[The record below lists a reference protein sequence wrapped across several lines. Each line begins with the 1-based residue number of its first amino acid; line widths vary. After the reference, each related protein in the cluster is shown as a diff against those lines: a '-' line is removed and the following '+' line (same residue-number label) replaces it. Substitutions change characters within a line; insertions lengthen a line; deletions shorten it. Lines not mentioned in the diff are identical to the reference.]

1 MQYEELLR
9 MMQGNQETAP
19 DYSGGEQLQQGLLG
33 AGPGTP
39 TAEQTLDSMRSK
51 NQANMQN
58 MLATGQQGI
67 QAGMQSAQNLQNQRQ
82 AEMNAAQQQ
91 AGQALQQQAQQ
102 QARNQQAVGQLVGT
116 VAKSYMGGEGKS
128 DSGSDEDKG
137 MKAGDIFGMLLKTYL
152 TGGMG

>member
-1 MQYEELLR
+1 

-19 DYSGGEQLQQGLLG
+19 DYSSGEQLQQGLLG

-39 TAEQTLDSMRSK
+39 TAEQTLNSMQAK

-82 AEMNAAQQQ
+82 AEMNVAQQQ
-91 AGQALQQQAQQ
+91 AGQALQQQAQKEQ
-102 QARNQQAVGQLVGT
+102 QQGQL
-116 VAKSYMGGEGKS
+116 
-128 DSGSDEDKG
+128 
-137 MKAGDIFGMLLKTYL
+137 FGNLLKMYL
-152 TGGMG
+152 TGGMD